1 MIGVKTIKLIHLQ
14 PHKQKEGITMTLG
27 EKLYRLREKRGLS
40 QEELAQNIGISPQT
54 LATWEQN
61 LSTPDNTSLI
71 KVVDFFGITSDYL
84 STEDKRILSPST
96 KGLSKNEWCIAW
108 GVGLLLI
115 AFVLSFFVKIIAL
128 SVTRTSFTYEI
139 NYLLHFPL
147 NTVVIT
153 AIILLAYGI
162 YTLRK

>member
-1 MIGVKTIKLIHLQ
+1 
-14 PHKQKEGITMTLG
+14 MTLG

-40 QEELAQNIGISPQT
+40 QEELAQNIGTSPQT

-61 LSTPDNTSLI
+61 LSAPDSISLI
-71 KVVDFFGITSDYL
+71 KVADFFGVTSDYL

-115 AFVLSFFVKIIAL
+115 AFVLSFFVKIIEL
-128 SVTRTSFTYEI
+128 KVTGTCFTYEI
-139 NYLLHFPL
+139 SYLLHFPL
-147 NTVVIT
+147 NTIVIT

>member
-54 LATWEQN
+54 LSTWEQN

-71 KVVDFFGITSDYL
+71 KVVDFFGVTSEYL
-84 STEDKRILSPST
+84 STEDKRTLSPST
-96 KGLSKNEWCIAW
+96 KGLAKNEWCIAW
-108 GVGLLLI
+108 GIGLLLI
-115 AFVLSFFVKIIAL
+115 AFVLSFFVKITEL
-128 SVTRTSFTYEI
+128 KVTGTSFTYEI
-139 NYLLHFPL
+139 SYLLHFPF
-147 NTVVIT
+147 NTIVVT

>member
-1 MIGVKTIKLIHLQ
+1 MNEQFLY
-14 PHKQKEGITMTLG
+14 QKVDIL
-27 EKLYRLREKRGLS
+27 K
-40 QEELAQNIGISPQT
+40 EEAISIDIP
-54 LATWEQN
+54 E
-61 LSTPDNTSLI
+61 I
-71 KVVDFFGITSDYL
+71 I
-84 STEDKRILSPST
+84 T

>member
-61 LSTPDNTSLI
+61 LSTPDSISLI
-71 KVVDFFGITSDYL
+71 KVVDFFGVTSEYL
-84 STEDKRILSPST
+84 STEDKHTLSPST
-96 KGLSKNEWCIAW
+96 KGLAKNEWCITW

-115 AFVLSFFVKIIAL
+115 AFVLSFFVKITEL
-128 SVTRTSFTYEI
+128 KVTGTSFTYEI
-139 NYLLHFPL
+139 SYLLHFPL
-147 NTVVIT
+147 NTIVVT